1 MAVVLGVGYGADA
14 PGAALGEV
22 EGVGMART
30 RCGQARLQLAVQLA
44 LATAVLGQNM
54 GHGAGLLAD
63 LMQCLAQIGINR
75 MGHDGGEQRHEEH
88 RDAAGGH
95 EHGGGL
101 LAHGLGGDGHTGD
114 GHDDGK
120 RRRAVEGDGEPLAH
134 VHGARLAS
142 TFAPE
147 TTKNSG
153 TRKP

>member
-63 LMQCLAQIGINR
+63 LMQCLAMTEASSGMRNTVTPPAATSTEAVCWLMASAETATLVTATM
-75 MGHDGGEQRHEEH
+75 MGS
-88 RDAAGGH
+88 
-95 EHGGGL
+95 
-101 LAHGLGGDGHTGD
+101 
-114 GHDDGK
+114 
-120 RRRAVEGDGEPLAH
+120 AV
-134 VHGARLAS
+134 VQ
-142 TFAPE
+142 
-147 TTKNSG
+147 
-153 TRKP
+153 